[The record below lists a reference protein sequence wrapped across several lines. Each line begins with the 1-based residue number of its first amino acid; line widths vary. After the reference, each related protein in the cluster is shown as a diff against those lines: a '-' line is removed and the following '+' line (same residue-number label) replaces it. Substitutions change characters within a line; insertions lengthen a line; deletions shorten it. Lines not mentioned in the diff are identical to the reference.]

1 MSLARWKRMP
11 GCRWLVGVILVA
23 ALAGQVQAQEACE
36 SGGCGWFRGWFC
48 CGFFGR
54 HATPPIPPAP
64 RGSFVRN
71 FQKVQANK
79 AEASDF
85 VFFLDEWYQ
94 GKDTLGPY
102 GHYHLTQIARR
113 LPTFPEYVPVV
124 IQPHEDHKLNEKRRM
139 LIVKA
144 LLNQGITDAQT
155 RVVIAYPAA
164 EGLYADVAPLIY
176 TQSLFPNSLYNR
188 FNRLGLGG
196 YGGFGRGGFG
206 GYGGYGGGFGGYGGF
221 GRGFGGFG
229 GYGARPLVY
238 AY

>member
-1 MSLARWKRMP
+1 
-11 GCRWLVGVILVA
+11 
-23 ALAGQVQAQEACE
+23 
-36 SGGCGWFRGWFC
+36 
-48 CGFFGR
+48 
-54 HATPPIPPAP
+54 
-64 RGSFVRN
+64 
-71 FQKVQANK
+71 
-79 AEASDF
+79 
-85 VFFLDEWYQ
+85 
-94 GKDTLGPY
+94 
-102 GHYHLTQIARR
+102 
-113 LPTFPEYVPVV
+113 
-124 IQPHEDHKLNEKRRM
+124 M